1 MGQGVGASKDE
12 KDTQVGMTGD
22 DGIDLSTTLS
32 DILTGQK
39 NILQVLAG
47 AAKDQLG
54 GTALLNATKSLN
66 EEAYRLARSL
76 GVSSERT
83 RELTVSV
90 ADAIPEFVAI
100 GLEVGDAGRAMS
112 GLYEALN
119 TNLFIGKDALTE
131 FAATAKVTG
140 VEQKTLAVNFR
151 DVGVSIAGI
160 GPKMREVTRIAQQ
173 AGVTVK
179 AVSDA
184 VVSNLDKMNLYNFE
198 GGIKGLAKM
207 AAQAARLG
215 MSMEGVFG
223 VVDKVFNPEGAINM
237 AAALQR
243 LGVTTSDLLDPLRLM
258 DLSQND
264 PTELQNQMVNMTKE
278 FVRFNKEANQFEI
291 LPGAKRRLNEIGA
304 AMGYN
309 NGELQ
314 KMAINAANFDAKLKQ
329 IRMPDIAV
337 NEETRNLIATMA
349 QMNKEGIA
357 EVRVAQVDAQGNLT
371 GEYDTVA
378 VQNLTQQQIE
388 RLQKQQLSEG
398 ETMSDIAIDQ
408 LDELRKLNTKI
419 NELIMAQKYGTASS
433 NLLSG
438 TYVKGLRNITNA
450 FEQSPMGSEPAN
462 TSKTYRTG
470 LDNLNFNFK
479 DIIKKGGD
487 MIEAILKGIYSKVSD
502 IKPADFINAGKNFG
516 NVIKNIPYKPGDY
529 NDIYSYNTPKSNVE
543 HSGTIKQEVDI
554 KVDFSDVAA
563 LDPAMKK
570 VATDTFMRA
579 IQTTDFQVDF
589 KNNSQK
595 VFEKVI
601 EPTNI
606 LTEYE
611 RGIAG

>member
-1 MGQGVGASKDE
+1 MFMGAGIEKTEEQQIGIADE
-12 KDTQVGMTGD
+12 KKF
-22 DGIDLSTTLS
+22 
-32 DILTGQK
+32 DISGSLEQLLKDPKKIGT
-39 NILQVLAG
+39 VLADAWK
-47 AAKDQLG
+47 AAFSPANYV
-54 GTALLNATKSLN
+54 TATKSLN

-76 GVSSERT
+76 GVSSQRT
-83 RELTVSV
+83 RELTVAV
-90 ADAIPEFVAI
+90 ADAIPEFVGI
-100 GLEVGDAGRAMS
+100 GLEVGDAGKAMS
-112 GLYEALN
+112 GLYESLN
-119 TNLFIGKDALTE
+119 TNLFIGKEALVE

-151 DVGVSIAGI
+151 DVGVSIANI
-160 GPKMREVTRIAQQ
+160 GPQMRMVTRIAQQ

-207 AAQAARLG
+207 AAQASRLG
-215 MSMEGVFG
+215 ISMDGVFG

-278 FVRFNKEANQFEI
+278 FVRFNKESKSFEI

-314 KMAINAANFDAKLKQ
+314 KMAINAANFDAKLQQ
-329 IRMPDIAV
+329 IRMPNIPI

-349 QMNKEGIA
+349 QMNENGIA

-371 GEYDTVA
+371 GEYETRA
-378 VQNLTQQQIE
+378 VSELTQQQIE

-398 ETMSDIAIDQ
+398 ETMSDIAKDQ

-419 NELIMAQKYGTASS
+419 NEFIMAQRYGTASS
-433 NLLSG
+433 NMFSG
-438 TYVKGLRNITNA
+438 TYVKALRGFTNEFEQTPFGKEPAGNSETYRKGVNSLSSMSLEQILKKSEDAIKLIMTKIVGTATSFSSADAIKSITN
-450 FEQSPMGSEPAN
+450 
-462 TSKTYRTG
+462 
-470 LDNLNFNFK
+470 
-479 DIIKKGGD
+479 I
-487 MIEAILKGIYSKVSD
+487 
-502 IKPADFINAGKNFG
+502 GKNIS
-516 NVIKNIPYKPGDY
+516 NVPYKPGDY
-529 NDIYSYNTPKSNVE
+529 NDIYSYNAPKSNVE
-543 HSGTIKQEVDI
+543 HSGTIKSVMDI
-554 KVDFSDVAA
+554 NVNFDNVAS
-563 LDPAMKK
+563 LEPTIKK
-570 VATDTFMRA
+570 ATEDTIIKIA
-579 IQTTDFQVDF
+579 ETTEFQVGF
-589 KNNSQK
+589 EKNKKK

-601 EPTNI
+601 EPNNI
-606 LTEYE
+606 LKGTE
-611 RGIAG
+611 G

>member
-1 MGQGVGASKDE
+1 MFMGAVVE
-12 KDTQVGMTGD
+12 KTEEQQIGITD
-22 DGIDLSTTLS
+22 DNKIDIGKSLEEL
-32 DILTGQK
+32 LK
-39 NILQVLAG
+39 NPKKIGTVLADAWK
-47 AAKDQLG
+47 AAFSPANYV
-54 GTALLNATKSLN
+54 TATKSLN
-66 EEAYRLARSL
+66 EEAFRLARSL
-76 GVSSERT
+76 GVSSQRT
-83 RELTVSV
+83 RELTVAV
-90 ADAIPEFVAI
+90 ADAIPEFVGI
-100 GLEVGDAGRAMS
+100 GLEVGDAGKAMS
-112 GLYEALN
+112 GLYEALG
-119 TNLFIGKDALTE
+119 TNLFIGKEALTE

-140 VEQKTLAVNFR
+140 AEQKTLAVNFR
-151 DVGVSIAGI
+151 DVGVSVAGI

-207 AAQAARLG
+207 AAQASRLG
-215 MSMEGVFG
+215 ISMEGVFG

-278 FVRFNKEANQFEI
+278 FVRFNQETKSFEI

-314 KMAINAANFDAKLKQ
+314 KMAINAANFDAKLQQ
-329 IRMPDIAV
+329 IRMPNIPI

-349 QMNKEGIA
+349 QMNENGIA

-371 GEYDTVA
+371 GEYDPVA

-398 ETMSDIAIDQ
+398 ETMSDIAKDQ
-408 LDELRKLNTKI
+408 LDELRKLNTRI
-419 NELIMAQKYGTASS
+419 NEFVMAQRYGTASS
-433 NLLSG
+433 NLFSG
-438 TYVKGLRNITNA
+438 TYVKTLRGFTND
-450 FEQSPMGSEPAN
+450 FEQTPFGKEPAGN
-462 TSKTYRTG
+462 SETYR
-470 LDNLNFNFK
+470 
-479 DIIKKGGD
+479 KGVNSLSSMSMGD
-487 MIEAILKGIYSKVSD
+487 ILKKSEDAIKLIMTKIVGTVTSFSTADAIKSVTNMGRSISTTPYS
-502 IKPADFINAGKNFG
+502 
-516 NVIKNIPYKPGDY
+516 PGDY
-529 NDIYSYNTPKSNVE
+529 NNIYSYNTPKSNVE
-543 HSGTIKQEVDI
+543 HSGTIKQEIDI
-554 KVDFSDVAA
+554 KVDFSDVAM
-563 LDPAMKK
+563 LDPEMKR
-570 VATDTFMRA
+570 VAGNTFMRL
-579 IQTTDFQVDF
+579 IEETGFQNKF
-589 KNNSQK
+589 KENQNK
-595 VFEKVI
+595 TFNKPN

-611 RGIAG
+611 RGSAT

>member
-1 MGQGVGASKDE
+1 MGTVVTSSKDE
-12 KDTQVGMTGD
+12 KDAQVGMSEDKGL
-22 DGIDLSTTLS
+22 DLSGNLGKILS
-32 DILTGQK
+32 GQESILK
-39 NILQVLAG
+39 VLAG
-47 AAKDQLG
+47 AAKENLG

-76 GVSSERT
+76 GVSSQRT

-151 DVGVSIAGI
+151 DVGVSVAGI

-207 AAQAARLG
+207 AAQASRLG
-215 MSMEGVFG
+215 ISMEGVFG

-278 FVRFNKEANQFEI
+278 FVRFNKETKSFEI

-314 KMAINAANFDAKLKQ
+314 KMAINAANFDAKLQQ
-329 IRMPDIAV
+329 IRMPDIPI

-349 QMNKEGIA
+349 QMNENGIA

-378 VQNLTQQQIE
+378 AQNLTQQQIE

-398 ETMSDIAIDQ
+398 ATMSDIAVDQ
-408 LDELRKLNTKI
+408 LDELRKLNTKM
-419 NELIMAQKYGTASS
+419 NEFIMAQKYGTASS
-433 NLLSG
+433 NLFSG
-438 TYVKGLRNITNA
+438 TYTKGLRGLTKV
-450 FEQSPMGSEPAN
+450 FEESPAGSETAN

-470 LDNLNFNFK
+470 IDNLNFNFK
-479 DIIKKGGD
+479 DILNKGGEV
-487 MIEAILKGIYSKVSD
+487 IEKILAGIYTKVANFS
-502 IKPADFINAGKNFG
+502 PADIMNVGKNLG
-516 NVIKNIPYKPGDY
+516 NTIKNIPYKPGDY
-529 NDIYSYNTPKSNVE
+529 NNIYSYNTPKSNVE
-543 HSGTIKQEVDI
+543 HSGTIKQEIDI
-554 KVDFSDVAA
+554 KVDFSDVAM
-563 LDPAMKK
+563 LDPEMKK
-570 VATDTFMRA
+570 IAGNTFMRL
-579 IQTTDFQVDF
+579 IEETGFQNKF
-589 KNNSQK
+589 KENQNK
-595 VFEKVI
+595 TFNKPN

-611 RGIAG
+611 RGSAT